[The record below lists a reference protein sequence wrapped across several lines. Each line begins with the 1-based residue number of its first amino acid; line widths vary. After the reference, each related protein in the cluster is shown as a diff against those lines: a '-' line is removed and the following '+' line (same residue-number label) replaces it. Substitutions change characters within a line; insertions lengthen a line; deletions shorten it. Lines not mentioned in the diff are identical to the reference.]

1 MPKLTLH
8 LTIPAGESL
17 SSSGDLS
24 ARSVLLILAPID
36 WTPANVSFMISDD
49 NISFYNLTDHDGEE
63 VTRAIKPGCAIM
75 VDSAVT
81 QAATYVAVRSGSAES
96 PIEQEADRTL
106 TLICI

>member
-49 NISFYNLTDHDGEE
+49 NING
-63 VTRAIKPGCAIM
+63 AIKPGCAIM

-106 TLICI
+106 TLICM